1 MKVRKILRLLKVIER
16 LPRDYDED
24 VQKVNLGT
32 YYSESQDEHLKI
44 MDMDFIYVLNAIKR
58 HGIGT
63 ATNNGVLIKQI
74 EEQIEQ
80 IDKLTLELTNEKA
93 KNIKL
98 KQIKEIVND

>member
-1 MKVRKILRLLKVIER
+1 MKVRKMLRLLKLVER
-16 LPRDYDED
+16 LPRNYDED
-24 VQKVNLGT
+24 VQEVDLGT

>member
-1 MKVRKILRLLKVIER
+1 MKVRKILRLLGVVEK
-16 LPRDYDED
+16 LPRNYNED
-24 VQKVNLGT
+24 IQPVDFGT
-32 YYSESQDEHLKI
+32 YYCETKDEYLEI
-44 MDMDFIYVLNAIKR
+44 MDMDFIYVLNAIKK

-98 KQIKEIVND
+98 KQIKEIIND